1 MSTHRVN
8 VAVTQT
14 QAVKKKTP
22 SARVIAALWLLR
34 ALKTDDTGEGST
46 LTAGALKEL
55 AGSRVN
61 EKKADKVVEQI
72 YKIAAKLVQR
82 MQLVVD
88 KFEGKAPPPKPR
100 KPKKTAE
107 PAETA
112 QGAAGGDS

>member
-1 MSTHRVN
+1 MADTD
-8 VAVTQT
+8 AK
-14 QAVKKKTP
+14 KKKTP

-34 ALKTDDTGEGST
+34 ALKTDDVGEGST
-46 LTAGALKEL
+46 LAAGSLKEL

-72 YKIAAKLVQR
+72 DKIAAKLVQR

-107 PAETA
+107 PAASADAA
-112 QGAAGGDS
+112 QSA